1 MKILI
6 GFVTLLSICIL
17 FSDLQAEVYQWTDEN
32 GVKHF
37 TDEPPENIKEPVEV
51 SAEKPYDE
59 EADKQ
64 RTQTDKE
71 EMKTLVKEVDAEDE
85 KDKKEAAAKAEEKAE
100 NEPESES
107 AKIARERERL
117 ENKIE
122 ELEQM
127 PLDYFGSQKNKR
139 TRIGYYRYRLEEL
152 GQDPKKYFNSPEK
165 FEGNDKQV
173 EKK

>member
-37 TDEPPENIKEPVEV
+37 TDVPPENVKEPVEV

-64 RTQTDKE
+64 RTQADKE

-85 KDKKEAAAKAEEKAE
+85 KDKKETAAKAEET
-100 NEPESES
+100 
-107 AKIARERERL
+107 AK
-117 ENKIE
+117 N
-122 ELEQM
+122 
-127 PLDYFGSQKNKR
+127 
-139 TRIGYYRYRLEEL
+139 
-152 GQDPKKYFNSPEK
+152 
-165 FEGNDKQV
+165 
-173 EKK
+173 

>member
-1 MKILI
+1 MRISILYMVLI
-6 GFVTLLSICIL
+6 STFLL
-17 FSDLQAEVYQWTDEN
+17 FSDLPAEVYQWTDEN

-37 TDEPPENIKEPVEV
+37 TDEPPENVKEPVEV
-51 SAEKPYDE
+51 STEKPYDE

-64 RTQTDKE
+64 RTQADKE

-85 KDKKEAAAKAEEKAE
+85 KDKKEAAAKAEETAK
-100 NEPESES
+100 NQPESDS
-107 AKIARERERL
+107 DKIARERERL

-139 TRIGYYRYRLEEL
+139 TRVGYYRYRLEEL
-152 GQDPKKYFNSPEK
+152 DQDPKKYFNSPEK